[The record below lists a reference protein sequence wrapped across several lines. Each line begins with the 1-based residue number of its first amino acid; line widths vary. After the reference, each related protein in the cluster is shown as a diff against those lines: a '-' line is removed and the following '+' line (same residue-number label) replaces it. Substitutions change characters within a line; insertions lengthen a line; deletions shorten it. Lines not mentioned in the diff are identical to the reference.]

1 MKHHDRSRILQ
12 DDLPSLLERPSW
24 RHVLDEGYKASVGR
38 ALSRACW
45 NRGLAVAPMARVPA
59 LREIACPS
67 AIGKHMP
74 ETINAEASDYDT
86 NTVAIVLA

>member
-1 MKHHDRSRILQ
+1 
-12 DDLPSLLERPSW
+12 
-24 RHVLDEGYKASVGR
+24 
-38 ALSRACW
+38 
-45 NRGLAVAPMARVPA
+45 MARVPA

-74 ETINAEASDYDT
+74 ETINTEASDYDT